1 MVVQMMSNLD
11 LNIWDALILSNYV
24 IRIVVA
30 ICILLI
36 LKRIVKIE
44 EEMDPHNGKVYTFFL
59 ALGILEFMAAFVEIS
74 GFMVN
79 GVSWAMTTLTMK
91 SFYLLFL
98 NTMMRVAV
106 LIALRHIQA
115 KEFGFKDWIYNK
127 FHF

>member
-1 MVVQMMSNLD
+1 MMSSLDNNL
-11 LNIWDALILSNYV
+11 WDALILSNYV

-36 LKRIVKIE
+36 LKRVVKIE

-59 ALGILEFMAAFVEIS
+59 ALGILEFMASLVEIT
-74 GFMVN
+74 GFVVN
-79 GVSWAMTTLTMK
+79 GASWAMTALTMK
-91 SFYLLFL
+91 SLYLLFL

-115 KEFGFKDWIYNK
+115 KEFGYKDWIYNR